1 LNFYFFHKHSFQ
13 LKSVSDC
20 VAATL
25 RFGMSQPDG
34 WMILEVFS
42 RTRDM
47 EQCLYADLFRTAR
60 RDVEQQ
66 AKQFE

>member
-1 LNFYFFHKHSFQ
+1 MDDIRSIYFCFICGIFKLIKFQ
-13 LKSVSDC
+13 DTQTFFLVHNHQHPAD
-20 VAATL
+20 V
-25 RFGMSQPDG
+25 
-34 WMILEVFS
+34 S